1 MKLSVQ
7 ISSRNV
13 TAILAHSFACRICHM
28 PKVEINFTTYL
39 VTSFKS
45 GIETDTKSYNG
56 ILISAVGYLTALSEA
71 RPQLRI
77 VG

>member
-1 MKLSVQ
+1 MKVR

-13 TAILAHSFACRICHM
+13 TAILAHSFASRIHHM

-39 VTSFKS
+39 VSSIKS

-56 ILISAVGYLTALSEA
+56 ILVSTMGYLTVLSVA
-71 RPQLRI
+71 RP
-77 VG
+77 